1 MVVPVKSGVE
11 VMPTIVPQNSDSA
24 GWVKVLVVVLSRSPT
39 AGQFAWGARR
49 AVTSA
54 GSILA
59 T

>member
-1 MVVPVKSGVE
+1 
-11 VMPTIVPQNSDSA
+11 MPTIVPQNSDSA
-24 GWVKVLVVVLSRSPT
+24 GWVKVLVVVVLSRSPT
-39 AGQFAWGARR
+39 AGQSARGARR